1 MFMIQKKQKKTM
13 TNIRNVLNSRE
24 TILSFDLIKEVKNL
38 NLRFFNKE
46 IKNIDY

>member
-1 MFMIQKKQKKTM
+1 MIQKKQKKTM

>member
-1 MFMIQKKQKKTM
+1 MI
-13 TNIRNVLNSRE
+13 NIRNVLNSRE
-24 TILSFDLIKEVKNL
+24 TIVSFDLIKEVKNL